1 MWGSSNGS
9 SDCSNSHHNFTPI
22 KLEVFSGDTEAWA
35 RFWKQFKQPMDINP
49 SLTTINKHIFLPGYL
64 QEEPKHLVETTAVVA
79 ERCEDTKKILEAR
92 YGDKNR
98 IT

>member
-1 MWGSSNGS
+1 
-9 SDCSNSHHNFTPI
+9 
-22 KLEVFSGDTEAWA
+22 
-35 RFWKQFKQPMDINP
+35 MDINP
-49 SLTTINKHIFLPGYL
+49 SLTTINKHIFLRGYL
-64 QEEPKHLVETTAVVA
+64 EEEPKHLVETTAVVA